1 MTQNIE
7 SKRAYRVDKYSII
20 VTICFF
26 LIASYVAFF
35 HHNYWTF
42 DVDGIYYLLAGQEI
56 LSGNEENVV
65 MLHAPVGGSILFA
78 SLNLV
83 FNDGFSV
90 IKAISVL
97 SATGM
102 VFFSFYIIRNFFDT
116 KTSLLGQLFFAL
128 NPWVFL
134 FAIQAR
140 NEILPVFLVMAATF
154 FITKKD
160 IKLHDVIIIGCLVG
174 AATEIRYQSAFILVA
189 FVVFLLIRNKK
200 IRTNLVYAALLVLL
214 FTAAASP
221 ALLYNYFTYG
231 VILDS
236 DPNFEL
242 MVKSKYKPPNEI
254 IEEFKQKIANDEVTD
269 TYGDPNLFLK
279 NYFYNLFNHNPNK
292 LFNFDTISNLSPIP
306 TIPFLGLILVFG
318 SLFYLLKIQLDR
330 KNLMVSAGI
339 FFGTLFSVLLFGDIN
354 IHFFA
359 LIILP
364 IIGLTIL
371 NFNKIENNLLPVLV
385 APAVYLVLISIIP
398 VSKPE
403 HLLPVWIMIPALSS
417 VFFIHVIPR
426 MISKITNTY
435 KSPIKEL

>member
-1 MTQNIE
+1 MQKTE
-7 SKRAYRVDKYSII
+7 SKKPRNFDKYAII
-20 VTICFF
+20 ITICFF
-26 LIASYVAFF
+26 LVVSFVTFY
-35 HHNYWTF
+35 HHDYWI
-42 DVDGIYYLLAGQEI
+42 DGDYLLYSNLGHDILDGNGKNVKMLNAGP
-56 LSGNEENVV
+56 GG
-65 MLHAPVGGSILFA
+65 PVFYAFLD
-78 SLNLV
+78 SL
-83 FNDGFSV
+83 
-90 IKAISVL
+90 
-97 SATGM
+97 TGDA
-102 VFFSFYIIRNFFDT
+102 FLNAKLI
-116 KTSLLGQLFFAL
+116 SLLGGTGIVALSYLVIKNIFGSKVALVGQLFV
-128 NPWVFL
+128 VFSPRIGIISL
-134 FAIQAR
+134 QTL
-140 NEILPVFLVMAATF
+140 NEIIPIFLIFGSFF
-154 FITKKD
+154 FITKKQL
-160 IKLHDVIIIGCLVG
+160 KPSPIIIAGILLG
-174 AATEIRYQSAFILVA
+174 TAFMFRYQSAFILVA

-318 SLFYLLKIQLDR
+318 SLFYLLKIQFDR

-339 FFGTLFSVLLFGDIN
+339 FFGTLFLVLLFGDIN

-403 HLLPVWIMIPALSS
+403 HLLPIWIMIPALSS
-417 VFFIHVIPR
+417 VFFIQVIPG